1 MALVLIIALFMA
13 GTAVALLARAALLPK
28 IRADRSVGRIAA
40 YGYAGE
46 GAVEVPTR
54 TAVFPRIAA
63 GVGEIFQRGKAPSER
78 QNEMRKLIRA
88 AGFWEMNPAT
98 VVGYRAIG
106 TAFFGLSVLYLTSKG
121 GWNPMIVLIAT
132 AYGVAIGWI
141 GPMFIIRSR
150 ARRRTERIELDLPE
164 MIDLLVVTLEAG
176 VGFNGALTRSTERLT
191 GPLGDEARLTL
202 REHNLGLSM
211 HHALTNFLDRC
222 DVPAV
227 RAFVRAVVQSEA
239 LGVSIG
245 GVMRELAHDMRKR
258 RRQIIEEKAQK
269 VPIKMLF
276 PLAFL
281 ILPALLMIIL
291 YPGLANIV
299 QTLAN
304 TG

>member
-1 MALVLIIALFMA
+1 MALVLIFALFLA
-13 GTAVALLARAALLPK
+13 GTAVALVVRAALLPR

-46 GAVEVPTR
+46 ATIEAPDR

-63 GVGEIFQRGKAPSER
+63 GVGEIFQRGKTSER
-78 QNEMRKLIRA
+78 QNELRRLIRA

-98 VVGYRAIG
+98 MVGYRVIG
-106 TAFFGLSVLYLTSKG
+106 TGFFGLSVLYLTSSKG
-121 GWNPMIVLIAT
+121 WSPILVLVAT
-132 AYGVAIGWI
+132 SYAVAIGWI
-141 GPMFIIRSR
+141 GPMFALRSR

-176 VGFNGALTRSTERLT
+176 VGFTAAFTRSTERLN

-211 HHALTNFLDRC
+211 HQALANFLDRC
-222 DVPAV
+222 DVPSV

-245 GVMRELAHDMRKR
+245 GVMRELAKDMRKR
-258 RRQIIEEKAQK
+258 RRQIVEEKAQK

-281 ILPALLMIIL
+281 ILPALLMIVL

-299 QTLAN
+299 QAL
-304 TG
+304 TGTG